1 MRSIN
6 KRELFIQSW
15 DLFKGNAQFLI
26 NIGVL
31 VFLVQMLIPNLLD
44 SLFNQTSIQYI
55 LYRITYLLIVTGIT
69 LGVTAQLIKV
79 TRLMTVESFA
89 DVFNYFHKIIA
100 SIMGSILVALAF
112 GVLAVIFIVLFMG
125 VSSLSLE
132 SIENIA
138 AGDEV
143 SGPLMIGFMGYVI
156 IIAYLSLKT
165 NFFTYFIVDKDMGP
179 IDALSE
185 SLTRTT
191 GLEFELFTIYA
202 ILALLNLIG
211 ALLFG
216 IGLLFTIPFSW
227 LVVSII
233 YTRYLSD

>member
-31 VFLVQMLIPNLLD
+31 IFLVQMLIPNLLD
-44 SLFNQTSIQYI
+44 GFFYQMSIQYI
-55 LYRITYLLIVTGIT
+55 IYRITYLLLVTGVT
-69 LGVTAQLIKV
+69 LGVTAQMIKL
-79 TRLMTVESFA
+79 TRLMTIESFS
-89 DVFNYFHKIIA
+89 DVFNYYHKILT
-100 SIMGSILVALAF
+100 SITGSVLVALAF
-112 GVLAVIFIVLFMG
+112 GVLAVIFIILFMG
-125 VSSLSLE
+125 VSSLSIE
-132 SIENIA
+132 SIESMA
-138 AGDEV
+138 MGDQV
-143 SGPLMIGFMGYVI
+143 SGPLMIGFMGYIV

-179 IDALSE
+179 IDALRE

-191 GLEFELFTIYA
+191 GLEFELFTIYS

-216 IGLLFTIPFSW
+216 IGLLFTIPYSW
-227 LVVSII
+227 MVVSVI

>member
-31 VFLVQMLIPNLLD
+31 IFLVQMLIPNLLD
-44 SLFNQTSIQYI
+44 GFFNQMSIQYI
-55 LYRITYLLIVTGIT
+55 LYRITYLLLVTGVT
-69 LGVTAQLIKV
+69 LGVTAQMIKI
-79 TRLMTVESFA
+79 TRLMTIESFS
-89 DVFNYFHKIIA
+89 DVLNYYHKILT
-100 SIMGSILVALAF
+100 SITGSVLVALAF
-112 GVLAVIFIVLFMG
+112 GVLAVIFIILFMG
-125 VSSLSLE
+125 VSSLSIE
-132 SIENIA
+132 SIEIMA
-138 AGDEV
+138 KGDEV
-143 SGPLMIGFMGYVI
+143 SGPLMIGFMGYIV

-179 IDALSE
+179 IDALRE

-191 GLEFELFTIYA
+191 GLEFELFTIYS

-216 IGLLFTIPFSW
+216 IGLLFTIPYSW
-227 LVVSII
+227 MVISII

>member
-31 VFLVQMLIPNLLD
+31 IFLVQMLIPNLLD
-44 SLFNQTSIQYI
+44 GFFNQMSIQYI
-55 LYRITYLLIVTGIT
+55 LYRITYLFLVTGVT
-69 LGVTAQLIKV
+69 LGVTAQMIKV
-79 TRLMTVESFA
+79 TRLMTIESFS
-89 DVFNYFHKIIA
+89 DVFNYYHKILT
-100 SIMGSILVALAF
+100 SITGSVLVALAF
-112 GVLAVIFIVLFMG
+112 GVLAVIFIILFMG
-125 VSSLSLE
+125 VSSLSIE
-132 SIENIA
+132 SIESMA
-138 AGDEV
+138 KGDEV
-143 SGPLMIGFMGYVI
+143 SGPLMIGFMGYIV

-179 IDALSE
+179 IEALRE

-191 GLEFELFTIYA
+191 GLEFELFTIYS

-216 IGLLFTIPFSW
+216 IGLLFTIPYSW
-227 LVVSII
+227 MVVSVI

>member
-1 MRSIN
+1 M
-6 KRELFIQSW
+6 
-15 DLFKGNAQFLI
+15 
-26 NIGVL
+26 
-31 VFLVQMLIPNLLD
+31 
-44 SLFNQTSIQYI
+44 
-55 LYRITYLLIVTGIT
+55 
-69 LGVTAQLIKV
+69 
-79 TRLMTVESFA
+79 
-89 DVFNYFHKIIA
+89 FNYFHKIIA

>member
-31 VFLVQMLIPNLLD
+31 IFLVQMLIPNLLD
-44 SLFNQTSIQYI
+44 GFFNQMSIQYI
-55 LYRITYLLIVTGIT
+55 LYRITYLLLVTGVT
-69 LGVTAQLIKV
+69 LGVTAQMIKV
-79 TRLMTVESFA
+79 TRLMTIESFS
-89 DVFNYFHKIIA
+89 DVLNYYHKILT
-100 SIMGSILVALAF
+100 SITGSVLVALAF
-112 GVLAVIFIVLFMG
+112 GVLAVIFIILFMG
-125 VSSLSLE
+125 VSSLSIE
-132 SIENIA
+132 SIESMA
-138 AGDEV
+138 KGDEV
-143 SGPLMIGFMGYVI
+143 SGPLMIGFMGYIV

-179 IDALSE
+179 IDALRE

-191 GLEFELFTIYA
+191 GLEFELFTIYS

-216 IGLLFTIPFSW
+216 IGLLFTIPYSW
-227 LVVSII
+227 MVISII

>member
-1 MRSIN
+1 M
-6 KRELFIQSW
+6 
-15 DLFKGNAQFLI
+15 
-26 NIGVL
+26 
-31 VFLVQMLIPNLLD
+31 
-44 SLFNQTSIQYI
+44 
-55 LYRITYLLIVTGIT
+55 
-69 LGVTAQLIKV
+69 
-79 TRLMTVESFA
+79 ESFA
-89 DVFNYFHKIIA
+89 DIFNYFHKIIA
-100 SIMGSILVALAF
+100 SIMGSILIALAF

-179 IDALSE
+179 IDALRE

-216 IGLLFTIPFSW
+216 IGLLFTMPFSW

>member
-15 DLFKGNAQFLI
+15 DLFKGNTQFLI

-31 VFLVQMLIPNLLD
+31 IFLVQMLIPNLLD
-44 SLFNQTSIQYI
+44 GFFHQMSIQYI
-55 LYRITYLLIVTGIT
+55 LYRITYLLLVTGVT
-69 LGVTAQLIKV
+69 LGVTAQMIKV
-79 TRLMTVESFA
+79 TRLMTIESFS
-89 DVFNYFHKIIA
+89 DVFNYYHKIIS
-100 SIMGSILVALAF
+100 SITGSVLVALAF
-112 GVLAVIFIVLFMG
+112 GVLAVIFIILFMG
-125 VSSLSLE
+125 VSSLSIE
-132 SIENIA
+132 SIESMA
-138 AGDEV
+138 MGDQV
-143 SGPLMIGFMGYVI
+143 SGPLMIGFMGYIV

-179 IDALSE
+179 IDALRE

-191 GLEFELFTIYA
+191 GLEFELFTIYS

-216 IGLLFTIPFSW
+216 IGLLFTIPYSW
-227 LVVSII
+227 MVVSVI

>member
-31 VFLVQMLIPNLLD
+31 IFLVQMLIPNLLD
-44 SLFNQTSIQYI
+44 GFFNQMNIQYI
-55 LYRITYLLIVTGIT
+55 IYRITYLLLVTGVT
-69 LGVTAQLIKV
+69 LGVTAQMIKV
-79 TRLMTVESFA
+79 TRLMTIESFS
-89 DVFNYFHKIIA
+89 DVFNYYHKILT
-100 SIMGSILVALAF
+100 SITGSVLVALAF
-112 GVLAVIFIVLFMG
+112 GVLAVIFIILFMG
-125 VSSLSLE
+125 VSSLSIE
-132 SIENIA
+132 SIESMA
-138 AGDEV
+138 MGDQV
-143 SGPLMIGFMGYVI
+143 SGPLMIGFMGYIV

-179 IDALSE
+179 IDALRE

-191 GLEFELFTIYA
+191 GLEFELFTIYS

-216 IGLLFTIPFSW
+216 IGLLFTIPYSW
-227 LVVSII
+227 MVVSVI

>member
-31 VFLVQMLIPNLLD
+31 IFLVQMLIPNLLD
-44 SLFNQTSIQYI
+44 GFFNQMSIQYI
-55 LYRITYLLIVTGIT
+55 LYRITYLLLVTGVT
-69 LGVTAQLIKV
+69 LGVTAQMIKV
-79 TRLMTVESFA
+79 TRLMTIESFS
-89 DVFNYFHKIIA
+89 DVLNYYHKILT
-100 SIMGSILVALAF
+100 SITGSVLVALAF
-112 GVLAVIFIVLFMG
+112 GVLAVIFIILFMG
-125 VSSLSLE
+125 VSSLSIE
-132 SIENIA
+132 SIESMA
-138 AGDEV
+138 KGDEV
-143 SGPLMIGFMGYVI
+143 SGPLMIGFMGYIV

-179 IDALSE
+179 IDALRE

-191 GLEFELFTIYA
+191 GLEFELFTIYS

-216 IGLLFTIPFSW
+216 IGLLFTIPYSW
-227 LVVSII
+227 MVVSVI

>member
-125 VSSLSLE
+125 VSSLSVE
-132 SIENIA
+132 SIESIA

-179 IDALSE
+179 IDALRE

-202 ILALLNLIG
+202 LLALLNLIG

>member
-31 VFLVQMLIPNLLD
+31 IFLVQMLIPNLLD
-44 SLFNQTSIQYI
+44 GFFNQMSIQYI
-55 LYRITYLLIVTGIT
+55 LYRITYLLLVTGVT
-69 LGVTAQLIKV
+69 LGVTAQMIKI
-79 TRLMTVESFA
+79 TRLMTIESFS
-89 DVFNYFHKIIA
+89 DVFNYYHKILT
-100 SIMGSILVALAF
+100 SITGSVLVALAF
-112 GVLAVIFIVLFMG
+112 GVLAVIFIILFMG
-125 VSSLSLE
+125 VSSLSIE
-132 SIENIA
+132 SIESMA
-138 AGDEV
+138 KGDEV
-143 SGPLMIGFMGYVI
+143 SGPLMIGFMGYIV

-165 NFFTYFIVDKDMGP
+165 NFFTYFIVDKDMGS
-179 IDALSE
+179 IDALRE

-191 GLEFELFTIYA
+191 GLEFELFTIYS

-216 IGLLFTIPFSW
+216 IGLLFTIPYSW
-227 LVVSII
+227 MVISII

>member
-31 VFLVQMLIPNLLD
+31 IFLVQMLIPNLLD
-44 SLFNQTSIQYI
+44 GFFYQMSIQYI
-55 LYRITYLLIVTGIT
+55 IYRITYLLLVTGVT
-69 LGVTAQLIKV
+69 LGVTAQMIKV
-79 TRLMTVESFA
+79 TRLMTIESFS
-89 DVFNYFHKIIA
+89 DVFNYYHKILT
-100 SIMGSILVALAF
+100 SITGSVLVALAF
-112 GVLAVIFIVLFMG
+112 GVLAVIFIILFMG
-125 VSSLSLE
+125 VSSLSIE
-132 SIENIA
+132 SIESMA
-138 AGDEV
+138 MGDQV
-143 SGPLMIGFMGYVI
+143 SGPLMIGFMGYIV

-179 IDALSE
+179 IDALRE

-191 GLEFELFTIYA
+191 GLEFELFTIYS

-216 IGLLFTIPFSW
+216 IGLLFTIPYSW
-227 LVVSII
+227 MVVSVI

>member
-31 VFLVQMLIPNLLD
+31 IFLVQMLIPNLLD
-44 SLFNQTSIQYI
+44 GFFHQMSIQYI
-55 LYRITYLLIVTGIT
+55 LYRITYLLLVTGVT
-69 LGVTAQLIKV
+69 LGVTAQMIKV
-79 TRLMTVESFA
+79 TRLMTIESFS
-89 DVFNYFHKIIA
+89 DVFNYYHKILT
-100 SIMGSILVALAF
+100 SITGSVLVALAF
-112 GVLAVIFIVLFMG
+112 GVLAVIFIILFMG
-125 VSSLSLE
+125 VSSLSIE
-132 SIENIA
+132 SIESMA
-138 AGDEV
+138 MGDQV
-143 SGPLMIGFMGYVI
+143 SGPLMIGFMGYIV

-179 IDALSE
+179 IDALRE

-191 GLEFELFTIYA
+191 GLEFELFTIYS

-216 IGLLFTIPFSW
+216 IGLLFTIPYSW
-227 LVVSII
+227 MVVSVI

>member
-15 DLFKGNAQFLI
+15 DLFKDNAQFLI

-44 SLFNQTSIQYI
+44 SLFNQRSIQYI

-125 VSSLSLE
+125 VSSLSVE

-179 IDALSE
+179 IDALRE

-202 ILALLNLIG
+202 LLALLNLIG

>member
-31 VFLVQMLIPNLLD
+31 IFLVQMLIPNLLD
-44 SLFNQTSIQYI
+44 GFFKQMSIQYI
-55 LYRITYLLIVTGIT
+55 LYRITYLLLVTGVT
-69 LGVTAQLIKV
+69 LGVTAQMIKV
-79 TRLMTVESFA
+79 TRLMTIESFS
-89 DVFNYFHKIIA
+89 DVFNYYHKILT
-100 SIMGSILVALAF
+100 SIIGSVLVALAF
-112 GVLAVIFIVLFMG
+112 GVLAVIFIILFMG
-125 VSSLSLE
+125 VSSLSIE
-132 SIENIA
+132 SIESMA
-138 AGDEV
+138 MGDQV
-143 SGPLMIGFMGYVI
+143 SGPLMIGFMGYIV

-179 IDALSE
+179 IDALRE

-191 GLEFELFTIYA
+191 GLEFELFTIYS

-216 IGLLFTIPFSW
+216 IGLLFTIPYSW
-227 LVVSII
+227 MVVSVI

>member
-31 VFLVQMLIPNLLD
+31 IFLVQMLIPNLLD
-44 SLFNQTSIQYI
+44 GFFYQMSIQYI
-55 LYRITYLLIVTGIT
+55 LYRITYLLLVTGVT
-69 LGVTAQLIKV
+69 LGVTAQMIKV
-79 TRLMTVESFA
+79 TRLMTIESFS
-89 DVFNYFHKIIA
+89 DVFNYYHKILT
-100 SIMGSILVALAF
+100 SITGSVLVALAF
-112 GVLAVIFIVLFMG
+112 GVLAVIFIILFMG
-125 VSSLSLE
+125 VSSLSIE
-132 SIENIA
+132 SIESMA
-138 AGDEV
+138 MGDQV
-143 SGPLMIGFMGYVI
+143 SGPLMIGFMGYIV

-179 IDALSE
+179 IDALRE

-191 GLEFELFTIYA
+191 GLEFELFTIYS

-216 IGLLFTIPFSW
+216 IGLLFTIPYSW
-227 LVVSII
+227 MVVSVI

>member
-179 IDALSE
+179 IDALRE

>member
-31 VFLVQMLIPNLLD
+31 IFLVQMLIPNLLD
-44 SLFNQTSIQYI
+44 GFFNQMSIQYI
-55 LYRITYLLIVTGIT
+55 LYRITYLLLVTGVT
-69 LGVTAQLIKV
+69 LGVTAQMIKI
-79 TRLMTVESFA
+79 TRLMTIESFS
-89 DVFNYFHKIIA
+89 DVLNYYHKILT
-100 SIMGSILVALAF
+100 SITGSVLVALAF
-112 GVLAVIFIVLFMG
+112 GVLAVIFIILFMG
-125 VSSLSLE
+125 VSSLSIE
-132 SIENIA
+132 SIESMA
-138 AGDEV
+138 KGDEV
-143 SGPLMIGFMGYVI
+143 SGPLMIGFMGYIV

-179 IDALSE
+179 IEALRE

-191 GLEFELFTIYA
+191 GLEFELFTIYS

-216 IGLLFTIPFSW
+216 IGLLFTIPYSW
-227 LVVSII
+227 MVVSVI

>member
-31 VFLVQMLIPNLLD
+31 IFLVQMLIPNLLD
-44 SLFNQTSIQYI
+44 GFFYQMSIQYI
-55 LYRITYLLIVTGIT
+55 IYRITYLLLVTGVT
-69 LGVTAQLIKV
+69 LGVTAQMIKV
-79 TRLMTVESFA
+79 TRLMTIESFS
-89 DVFNYFHKIIA
+89 DVFNYYHKILT
-100 SIMGSILVALAF
+100 SITGSVLVALAF
-112 GVLAVIFIVLFMG
+112 GVLAVIFIILFMG
-125 VSSLSLE
+125 VSSLSIE
-132 SIENIA
+132 SIESMA
-138 AGDEV
+138 MGDEV
-143 SGPLMIGFMGYVI
+143 SGPLMIGFMGYIV

-179 IDALSE
+179 IDALRE

-191 GLEFELFTIYA
+191 GLEFELFTIYS

-216 IGLLFTIPFSW
+216 IGLLFTIPYSW
-227 LVVSII
+227 MVVSVI

>member
-125 VSSLSLE
+125 VSSLSIE

-179 IDALSE
+179 IDALRE

>member
-31 VFLVQMLIPNLLD
+31 VFVVQMLIPNLLD
-44 SLFNQTSIQYI
+44 GFFNQMSIQYI
-55 LYRITYLLIVTGIT
+55 LYRITYLLLVTGIT

-79 TRLMTVESFA
+79 TRLMTIERFS
-89 DVFNYFHKIIA
+89 DVFNYYHKIMI
-100 SIMGSILVALAF
+100 SIMGSVFVALAF
-112 GVLAVIFIVLFMG
+112 GVLAVIFIILFMG
-125 VSSLSLE
+125 VSSLSIE
-132 SIENIA
+132 SIENMA
-138 AGDEV
+138 TGDEV

-165 NFFTYFIVDKDMGP
+165 NFFTYFILDKNMGP
-179 IDALSE
+179 IDALRE

-202 ILALLNLIG
+202 ILALLNLVG

-216 IGLLFTIPFSW
+216 IGLLFTIPYSW
-227 LVVSII
+227 LVVSVI

>member
-132 SIENIA
+132 SIENIDV
-138 AGDEV
+138 GDEV

-202 ILALLNLIG
+202 ILALLNFIG

>member
-31 VFLVQMLIPNLLD
+31 IFLVQMLIPNLLD
-44 SLFNQTSIQYI
+44 GFFNQMSIQYI
-55 LYRITYLLIVTGIT
+55 LYRITYLLLVTGVT
-69 LGVTAQLIKV
+69 LGVTAQMIKV
-79 TRLMTVESFA
+79 TRLMTIESFS
-89 DVFNYFHKIIA
+89 DVLNYYHKILT
-100 SIMGSILVALAF
+100 SITGSVLVALAF
-112 GVLAVIFIVLFMG
+112 GVLAVIFIILFMG
-125 VSSLSLE
+125 VSSLSIE
-132 SIENIA
+132 SIESMA
-138 AGDEV
+138 KGDEV
-143 SGPLMIGFMGYVI
+143 SGPLMIGFMGYIV

-165 NFFTYFIVDKDMGP
+165 NFFTYFIVDKDMGS
-179 IDALSE
+179 IDALRE

-191 GLEFELFTIYA
+191 GLEFELFTIYS

-216 IGLLFTIPFSW
+216 IGLLFTIPYSW
-227 LVVSII
+227 MVISII

>member
-31 VFLVQMLIPNLLD
+31 VFVVQMLIPNLLD
-44 SLFNQTSIQYI
+44 GFFNQMSIQYI
-55 LYRITYLLIVTGIT
+55 FYRITYLLLVTGIT

-79 TRLMTVESFA
+79 TRLMTVDSFS
-89 DVFNYFHKIIA
+89 DVFNYYHKIIT
-100 SIMGSILVALAF
+100 SIMGSVLVALAF
-112 GVLAVIFIVLFMG
+112 GVLAVIFIILFMG
-125 VSSLSLE
+125 VSSLSVT
-132 SIENIA
+132 SMENIIA
-138 AGDEV
+138 SDDI

-165 NFFTYFIVDKDMGP
+165 NFFTYFILDKNMGT
-179 IDALSE
+179 IDALRE

-202 ILALLNLIG
+202 ILALLNLVG

-216 IGLLFTIPFSW
+216 IGLLFTIPYSW
-227 LVVSII
+227 LVVSVI